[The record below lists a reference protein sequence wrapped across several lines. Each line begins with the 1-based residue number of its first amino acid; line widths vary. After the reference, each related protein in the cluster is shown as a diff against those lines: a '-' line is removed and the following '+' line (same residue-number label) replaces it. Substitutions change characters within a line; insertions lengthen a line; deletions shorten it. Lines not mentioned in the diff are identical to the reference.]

1 MLRCSV
7 PDRPG
12 ALAVLAGTIGE
23 AGGDIQAVDVVEHGE
38 SDALDDLVVVFDDA
52 QQLSTLLA
60 KIEGLEGV
68 ELIHAGPSRGHPG
81 DAVTR
86 LAVGLEAI
94 LNGAMT
100 MEHGIRA
107 LLGGLLRA
115 SSAELMET
123 SAAPSATDKRLV
135 LPVDGRVL
143 VLARDYRFTSTE
155 RARAEATLRA
165 ALEAG
170 GSGGRLPAA
179 APPPTGDL
187 DDRLRQP

>member
-1 MLRCSV
+1 MEVMLRCSV

-23 AGGDIQAVDVVEHGE
+23 AGGDIQAVDVVEHGDA
-38 SDALDDLVVVFDDA
+38 DALDDLVVVFDDA
-52 QQLSTLLA
+52 QQLSTLLQ
-60 KIEGLEGV
+60 KIESLEGV
-68 ELIHAGPSRGHPG
+68 ELVHAGPSRGHPG

-100 MEHGIRA
+100 LEHGVRA

-115 SSAELMET
+115 SSAEMVEPT
-123 SAAPSATDKRLV
+123 RAPSPTEKRLV
-135 LPVDGRVL
+135 LPVEDRLL
-143 VLARDYRFTSTE
+143 VLARDYRFTKTE
-155 RARAEATLRA
+155 RERAEAMLRV

-170 GSGGRLPAA
+170 TSGTRSSH
-179 APPPTGDL
+179 D
-187 DDRLRQP
+187 

>member
-1 MLRCSV
+1 
-7 PDRPG
+7 
-12 ALAVLAGTIGE
+12 
-23 AGGDIQAVDVVEHGE
+23 
-38 SDALDDLVVVFDDA
+38 
-52 QQLSTLLA
+52 
-60 KIEGLEGV
+60 V

-100 MEHGIRA
+100 LEHGIRA

-115 SSAELMET
+115 ASAEMVEAA
-123 SAAPSATDKRLV
+123 AAPSPTDKRLV
-135 LPVDGRVL
+135 LAVDGRVL

-155 RARAEATLRA
+155 RTRAEATLRV

-170 GSGGRLPAA
+170 GSDGK
-179 APPPTGDL
+179 L
-187 DDRLRQP
+187 DP